1 METENRTG
9 PRYLASLEV
18 KAEWDE
24 PTGTHIVAEGM
35 TENVGPEGT
44 LVHLPKQLPDV
55 GSRVRLEVLGES
67 GEKLQVIAEVL
78 RIERHP
84 GHPLAALQLLG
95 ETDEWK
101 GLIWEPAAPR
111 VTPPPPA
118 EGEGEEE
125 AESDDDGSYDRRR
138 FPRYYVTSRVT
149 LAIEDE
155 SLNESLGIGE
165 PQDISLGGLRVT
177 NLPSCPNVKVG
188 DQLGLLLLDGDD
200 ALSLTGE
207 VVHHSTP
214 DTFGVEFRGLSTQD
228 QRAVVDLIGRLHAR
242 L

>member
-1 METENRTG
+1 MTRHIEPENRSG

-24 PTGTHIVAEGM
+24 PGGAHVVAEGT

-44 LVHLPKQLPDV
+44 LVHLPRQLPQV
-55 GSRVRLEVLGES
+55 GSRVRLEVLNES

-111 VTPPPPA
+111 VAPPPEP
-118 EGEGEEE
+118 EGEGEGGEE
-125 AESDDDGSYDRRR
+125 TEG
-138 FPRYYVTSRVT
+138 
-149 LAIEDE
+149 EDE
-155 SLNESLGIGE
+155 
-165 PQDISLGGLRVT
+165 GLT
-177 NLPSCPNVKVG
+177 
-188 DQLGLLLLDGDD
+188 
-200 ALSLTGE
+200 
-207 VVHHSTP
+207 H
-214 DTFGVEFRGLSTQD
+214 
-228 QRAVVDLIGRLHAR
+228 
-242 L
+242 

>member
-1 METENRTG
+1 MTRHIEPENRSG

-24 PTGTHIVAEGM
+24 PGGAHIVAEGT

-44 LVHLPKQLPDV
+44 LVHLPRQLPQV
-55 GSRVRLEVLGES
+55 GSRVRLEVLNES

-111 VTPPPPA
+111 VAPPPEQ
-118 EGEGEEE
+118 EGEGEGGEE
-125 AESDDDGSYDRRR
+125 TEG
-138 FPRYYVTSRVT
+138 
-149 LAIEDE
+149 EDE
-155 SLNESLGIGE
+155 
-165 PQDISLGGLRVT
+165 GLT
-177 NLPSCPNVKVG
+177 
-188 DQLGLLLLDGDD
+188 
-200 ALSLTGE
+200 
-207 VVHHSTP
+207 H
-214 DTFGVEFRGLSTQD
+214 
-228 QRAVVDLIGRLHAR
+228 
-242 L
+242 